1 MHSLSGMVRPVRQA
15 LTWYMYGF
23 LLLAWG
29 LTLARE
35 LGYLGR
41 ALYPLTR
48 VAGLAV
54 LGGIPFFVLALAL
67 ALWPRRASRVPEAR
81 AAETDVLAAD

>member
-1 MHSLSGMVRPVRQA
+1 MVRPVRQA
-15 LTWYMYGF
+15 LTWYVYGF

-35 LGYLGR
+35 LGYVER

-54 LGGIPFFVLALAL
+54 LGAIPFFVLALTL
-67 ALWPRRASRVPEAR
+67 ALWPRRATAPVAGEA
-81 AAETDVLAAD
+81 APDHLAAD